1 MSDHEI
7 RIQEAVSFLRENA
20 ADDRSI
26 VIELLKDD
34 GFDGNEIMEALGR
47 LATEGN

>member
-7 RIQEAVSFLRENA
+7 RIQEAVAFLRDA
-20 ADDRSI
+20 ADDRSTA
-26 VIELLKDD
+26 IELLKDD